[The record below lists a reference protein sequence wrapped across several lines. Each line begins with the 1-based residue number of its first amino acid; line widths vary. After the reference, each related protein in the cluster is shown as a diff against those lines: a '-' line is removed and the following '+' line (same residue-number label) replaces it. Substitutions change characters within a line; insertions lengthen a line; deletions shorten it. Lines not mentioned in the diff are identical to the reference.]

1 MCLIKYF
8 KNDIK
13 IFIWRKKYQN
23 SSTNHAFALDL
34 QEFLQLAYTCMDFSH
49 IIHIQIGFRI
59 WISNVYFYPSHLF
72 PVAQIPNLSLCSN
85 AQTLDQFQV
94 FLKEHKFLSFYS
106 IGKSFSWFML
116 LFFSALWI
124 NFYYF
129 LIVPERNTYL
139 F

>member
-8 KNDIK
+8 KNGTK

-59 WISNVYFYPSHLF
+59 WISNVYFILRIFFLLPKF
-72 PVAQIPNLSLCSN
+72 QISLCSN

-116 LFFSALWI
+116 LFFPALWI